1 MISKREEEE
10 SRLDQAKTLGK
21 PDTRSRGKAEA
32 AKERNMQEAEGWP
45 TVDGR
50 PMVKIQMQA
59 SELVPTGQYANVAI
73 GPAVITAFIDPE
85 NKNGFTDEWKE
96 NVATAVNELAEIVER
111 DVVAVQRNLVHL
123 SLQDQVSQ

>member
-10 SRLDQAKTLGK
+10 ARLDSAKTLGSGGTK
-21 PDTRSRGKAEA
+21 SRSKAES
-32 AKERNMQEAEGWP
+32 AKERNQHEAESWP

-50 PMVKIQMQA
+50 PLVKIQMQA
-59 SELVPTGQYANVAI
+59 SEIVPTGQYANVSI

-85 NKNGFTDEWKE
+85 NVGFSDEWKA
-96 NVATAVNELAEIVER
+96 NVAQAVNELAEIVER

-123 SLQDQVSQ
+123 SMQEQVSQ